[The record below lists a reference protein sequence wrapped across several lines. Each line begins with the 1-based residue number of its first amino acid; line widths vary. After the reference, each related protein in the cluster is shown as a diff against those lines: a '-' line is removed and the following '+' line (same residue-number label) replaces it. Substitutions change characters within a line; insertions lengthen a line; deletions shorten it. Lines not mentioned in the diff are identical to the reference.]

1 MKDLALISGSSHPS
15 LAKGIADH
23 LGIELL
29 PVKLGKFSNQETSVE
44 VAQSVRNKHIYI
56 IQSACGNVN
65 DHLIELMILIQACLM
80 GSARKISVVTP
91 LFPYSRQSEVS
102 QKKRLELCASINF
115 KGFPPIIILF
125 YISLG
130 YKEWCPRN
138 GTLICKLIESAG
150 ADHLITMDL
159 HDAQYQGFFKIPVDL
174 VFAEPCIINHIKL
187 NIPDWRNSIIVSPD
201 AGGAKRAASIC
212 NKLGLGFALIHQESN
227 TNSDGSGSMGLV
239 GAVSGRVAIIMD
251 DILDTGNTLKV
262 ASEMLRA
269 HGAIKIYAIVIH
281 GLFTMD
287 SIKTINSSC
296 IDSIACTNTVPQD
309 DNLKKCPKL
318 CIIDVSNI
326 LAETI
331 RRSFN
336 GESVSH
342 LFVYE

>member
-29 PVKLGKFSNQETSVE
+29 PVNLGKFSNQETSVE

-56 IQSACGNVN
+56 IQSA
-65 DHLIELMILIQACLM
+65 
-80 GSARKISVVTP
+80 
-91 LFPYSRQSEVS
+91 
-102 QKKRLELCASINF
+102 
-115 KGFPPIIILF
+115 
-125 YISLG
+125 
-130 YKEWCPRN
+130 
-138 GTLICKLIESAG
+138 
-150 ADHLITMDL
+150 
-159 HDAQYQGFFKIPVDL
+159 
-174 VFAEPCIINHIKL
+174 
-187 NIPDWRNSIIVSPD
+187 
-201 AGGAKRAASIC
+201 AASIC

-251 DILDTGNTLKV
+251 DILDTGKTLKV

-287 SIKTINSSC
+287 SIKIINSSC